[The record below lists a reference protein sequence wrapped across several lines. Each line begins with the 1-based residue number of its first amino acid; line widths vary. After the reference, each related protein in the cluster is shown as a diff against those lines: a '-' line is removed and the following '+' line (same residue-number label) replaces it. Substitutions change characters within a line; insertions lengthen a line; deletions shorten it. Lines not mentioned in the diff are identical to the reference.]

1 MTTLEDI
8 CTFCCEVSGGTES
21 NLFYDLGIADEGTR
35 AYILDETE
43 HFVVFPCIGALVP
56 DYVLV
61 VSKRHVLSAGWFDS
75 AEQAELRQLL
85 TRWAG
90 RLHRKGDN
98 VVLFEHGSYDFRDKG
113 GACYDHAHIHLIAT
127 AAQPEAFVKLVAED
141 VVLQPCNDWIDTAAS
156 SVRGEERSYLAVS
169 TAAQSYIGN
178 SRQARSQFFRRHL
191 AEWLGAESGS
201 WDWLVYPEV
210 ERVRG
215 MIERYG
221 LPASLR

>member
-1 MTTLEDI
+1 M
-8 CTFCCEVSGGTES
+8 VQVR
-21 NLFYDLGIADEGTR
+21 FYDLGIADEGSR

-61 VSKRHVLSAGWFDS
+61 LSKRHVLSAGWFNA

-90 RLHRKGDN
+90 RLHRSGDN

-127 AAQPEAFVKLVAED
+127 AAQPEAFVKSVAED
-141 VVLQPCNDWIDTAAS
+141 VMLQSYDDWIDAATGG
-156 SVRGEERSYLAVS
+156 VRRDERSYLTMS

-191 AEWLGAESGS
+191 AEWLGAEAGS

-210 ERVRG
+210 ERVRAV
-215 MIERYG
+215 IEHHGQSSVR
-221 LPASLR
+221 P